1 MSGVSYFFVAQAVY
15 GGLGSADLLYVVGA
29 SSVAAAVSLVV
40 VIAPAGLGVREGIQV
55 MFLTAIMPQE
65 VAWVIA
71 IFTRVWSI
79 GVDAIFVGLAFFGR
93 RYGRL
98 GDRGARQT

>member
-1 MSGVSYFFVAQAVY
+1 
-15 GGLGSADLLYVVGA
+15 
-29 SSVAAAVSLVV
+29 
-40 VIAPAGLGVREGIQV
+40 

-71 IFTRVWSI
+71 IFTRVSSI
-79 GVDAIFVGLAFFGR
+79 GLDAIFVGLAFFGR